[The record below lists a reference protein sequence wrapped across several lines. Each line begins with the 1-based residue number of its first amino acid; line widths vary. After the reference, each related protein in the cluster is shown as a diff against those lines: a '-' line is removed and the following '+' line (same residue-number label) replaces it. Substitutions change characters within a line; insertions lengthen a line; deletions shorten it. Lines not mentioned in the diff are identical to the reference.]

1 MSVEPFVMC
10 ACGHRYGWH
19 PIDTLCTGTNR
30 SGVPCSCVQFVST
43 GRAQSPLDK
52 PVMPHVRIECT
63 DCSGS
68 GECGAC
74 EGSGDCLQCEG
85 EGEIAVEFDEIGKGD
100 KVLGEVAA

>member
-1 MSVEPFVMC
+1 
-10 ACGHRYGWH
+10 
-19 PIDTLCTGTNR
+19 
-30 SGVPCSCVQFVST
+30 
-43 GRAQSPLDK
+43 
-52 PVMPHVRIECT
+52 MPHVRIECT